1 MNTPESTLFNA
12 VPVVSELNRVAGFDP
27 LRFLK
32 KTANGHELDLRY
44 KKLWFRLKYPAGRTR
59 LTPLRIT
66 DQLAIIEAKVF
77 FDKDDADPASSYIA
91 TMTQENAPAG
101 LYEQAE
107 AKRKAEW
114 EARQRAKEE
123 AEQAAWENAVAM
135 SDDEVMAASMK
146 RVGDD
151 SERLTRRNMKQCVTE
166 YIQTLCLEDVAFA
179 RNVMH
184 PRKNMVNCFR
194 YINRRAFEFAKQ
206 EMEDNDVKPSAEGY
220 GTDVPDGLCY
230 QWAEDY
236 FKDMNAKE
244 DRGQEEKFVPKPY
257 YGGRSST
264 TKKAEKK
271 KAEKPAAKAE
281 EKPADTPTEAAPLD
295 EQISFDSLGV
305 SA

>member
-1 MNTPESTLFNA
+1 MG
-12 VPVVSELNRVAGFDP
+12 VYSEMA
-27 LRFLK
+27 
-32 KTANGHELDLRY
+32 ADLRDDVQE
-44 KKLWFRLKYPAGRTR
+44 RT
-59 LTPLRIT
+59 TAVQ
-66 DQLAIIEAKVF
+66 DAAELAARRADERQQAEEEQAKALLSQMQQNV
-77 FDKDDADPASSYIA
+77 DV
-91 TMTQENAPAG
+91 APATPDDPDPEAEKKAEEDRKRQEH
-101 LYEQAE
+101 EQAE
-107 AKRKAEW
+107 AKRKAEWEAEW

-244 DRGQEEKFVPKPY
+244 DRGQEEKFVPRPY

-264 TKKAEKK
+264 TKKTEKK
-271 KAEKPAAKAE
+271 KAEKPAAKKK
-281 EKPADTPTEAAPLD
+281 EKAATATENEPLD
-295 EQISFDSLGV
+295 DQLSFDSLGV

>member
-1 MNTPESTLFNA
+1 MASRRADERQQAEEEQAKALLSQMQQNA
-12 VPVVSELNRVAGFDP
+12 DDSPSPSN
-27 LRFLK
+27 LK
-32 KTANGHELDLRY
+32 AD
-44 KKLWFRLKYPAGRTR
+44 KKAEEDRKR
-59 LTPLRIT
+59 
-66 DQLAIIEAKVF
+66 
-77 FDKDDADPASSYIA
+77 
-91 TMTQENAPAG
+91 QEH
-101 LYEQAE
+101 EQAE

-194 YINRRAFEFAKQ
+194 YIKRRALEFAKQ

>member
-1 MNTPESTLFNA
+1 MG
-12 VPVVSELNRVAGFDP
+12 VYSEMA
-27 LRFLK
+27 
-32 KTANGHELDLRY
+32 ADLRDDVQE
-44 KKLWFRLKYPAGRTR
+44 RT
-59 LTPLRIT
+59 TAVQ
-66 DQLAIIEAKVF
+66 DAAELAARRADERQQAEEEQAKALLSQMQQNV
-77 FDKDDADPASSYIA
+77 DV
-91 TMTQENAPAG
+91 APATPDDPDPEAEKKAEEDRKRQEH
-101 LYEQAE
+101 EQAE
-107 AKRKAEW
+107 AKRKAEWEAEW

-271 KAEKPAAKAE
+271 KTEKPAAKAE

>member
-1 MNTPESTLFNA
+1 MG
-12 VPVVSELNRVAGFDP
+12 VYSEMA
-27 LRFLK
+27 
-32 KTANGHELDLRY
+32 ADLRDNVQDRSPTIQDAAELASRRADDRQQAEEEQAKALLSQMQQNADDSPSPSNLKAD
-44 KKLWFRLKYPAGRTR
+44 KKAEEDRKR
-59 LTPLRIT
+59 
-66 DQLAIIEAKVF
+66 
-77 FDKDDADPASSYIA
+77 
-91 TMTQENAPAG
+91 QEH
-101 LYEQAE
+101 EQAE

-194 YINRRAFEFAKQ
+194 YIKRRAFEFAKQ
-206 EMEDNDVKPSAEGY
+206 EMEDNDVKPSSEGY

-264 TKKAEKK
+264 AKKAEKQ
-271 KAEKPAAKAE
+271 KAEKPAAKKK
-281 EKPADTPTEAAPLD
+281 EKAANIAKENEPLD
-295 EQISFDSLGV
+295 DQLSFDSLGV

>member
-1 MNTPESTLFNA
+1 MLFRSSN
-12 VPVVSELNRVAGFDP
+12 
-27 LRFLK
+27 LK
-32 KTANGHELDLRY
+32 AD
-44 KKLWFRLKYPAGRTR
+44 KKAEEDRKR
-59 LTPLRIT
+59 
-66 DQLAIIEAKVF
+66 
-77 FDKDDADPASSYIA
+77 
-91 TMTQENAPAG
+91 QEH
-101 LYEQAE
+101 EQAE

-135 SDDEVMAASMK
+135 IDDEVMAASMK

-194 YINRRAFEFAKQ
+194 YINRKALEFAKQ

-230 QWAEDY
+230 QWAQEY
-236 FKDMNAKE
+236 FKDLNAKE

>member
-1 MNTPESTLFNA
+1 MG
-12 VPVVSELNRVAGFDP
+12 VYSEMA
-27 LRFLK
+27 
-32 KTANGHELDLRY
+32 ADLRDDVQERTTAVQNAAELAARRADQRQQAEEEQAKALLSQMQQNVVDTTAIPAPEAE
-44 KKLWFRLKYPAGRTR
+44 KKAAEDRKR
-59 LTPLRIT
+59 
-66 DQLAIIEAKVF
+66 
-77 FDKDDADPASSYIA
+77 
-91 TMTQENAPAG
+91 QEH
-101 LYEQAE
+101 EQAE

-123 AEQAAWENAVAM
+123 TEQAAWESAVAM

-166 YIQTLCLEDVAFA
+166 YIQTRCLEDVAFA

-194 YINRRAFEFAKQ
+194 YINRKALEFARQ
-206 EMEDNDVKPSAEGY
+206 EMADNDIKPSAEGY

-230 QWAEDY
+230 QWAEEY
-236 FKDMNAKE
+236 FKDLNVKE

-257 YGGRSST
+257 NGGRSST
-264 TKKAEKK
+264 VKKAEKK
-271 KAEKPAAKAE
+271 KAEKPAAKNK
-281 EKPADTPTEAAPLD
+281 EKAANSAKENEPLED
-295 EQISFDSLGV
+295 QISFDGLGV